1 MNTWSS
7 GEAEWSPVSAA
18 SVLQCLVAAAS
29 NKTKYMAKPAVY
41 DASAIQA
48 LKGLEPVRRMPGM
61 YTHTVHPLHV
71 VQEAIDNAV
80 DEALAGYGKKITVT
94 VHKDGSVEVEDEG
107 RGIPV
112 DIHPVEKKPA
122 VEVAFT
128 MLHADGKFP
137 RSGDGVYHISGGL
150 HGVGVAVSNALSKRC
165 EVTVFRDGQKHTIAF
180 EGGELKQKLR
190 SEKIK
195 ERRTGTIVR
204 LWPDAK
210 YFDSPNIPL
219 GELEHLVRSKAYLLP
234 GLTMVL
240 DIEGKDKKTWKYERG
255 MTQYFD
261 FMLAGRE
268 LAAPLFTGE
277 RFFDEKS
284 LTGISD
290 IDPGEGASWAIGWVA
305 DGDTFTDSHV
315 NLIPTRSG
323 GTHEAGFRA
332 GVFEALAAFIDTR
345 ALAPKG
351 VKVIADDLWQRAC
364 FTLSARIVRTQFHGQ
379 TKEKLTT
386 RHAAKLLEM
395 CVRDPF
401 ELWLSQ
407 HPEEGKKIVELTIE
421 QALARLSKGKKVERK
436 KSSGIA
442 TLPGKLVDCASGDVT
457 RNELFLVE
465 GDSAGGSAKEARD
478 KETQAILP
486 LRGKVLN
493 TMSKDSRT
501 VLANKELQAIA
512 TAIGVDPHGSNDNPD
527 LGGLRYGKVVVMTDA
542 DVDGG
547 HIQALL
553 LTFFFM
559 HAPKL
564 VGAGHLYVAQPPL
577 YKVEVASQGKG
588 KPSRRLYCLDDD
600 ELAEVL
606 AQLRKENVRD
616 GSWEISRF
624 KGLGEMSPEQLWE
637 TTMNPD
643 TRRLVRMELDAK
655 ELKKARATFEL
666 LMDSG
671 EAEGRRNWMREH
683 WKTVEA
689 DV

>member
-1 MNTWSS
+1 
-7 GEAEWSPVSAA
+7 
-18 SVLQCLVAAAS
+18 
-29 NKTKYMAKPAVY
+29 MAKQVY

-61 YTHTVHPLHV
+61 YTHTIHPLHV

-80 DEALAGYGKKITVT
+80 DEALAGFGKRISVS
-94 VHKDGSVEVEDEG
+94 VFKDGSVEVADEG
-107 RGIPV
+107 RGVPV
-112 DIHPVEKKPA
+112 DLHPVEKKPA

-128 MLHADGKFP
+128 MLHAGGKFS
-137 RSGDGVYHISGGL
+137 RTGESVYHISGGL
-150 HGVGVAVSNALSKRC
+150 HGVGVAVSNALSQRC
-165 EVTVFRDGQKHTIAF
+165 EVTVYRDGQKHTIAF

-190 SEKIK
+190 SEKSK
-195 ERRTGTIVR
+195 EARRTGTVVR
-204 LWPDAK
+204 LWPDPK

-219 GELEHLVRSKAYLLP
+219 AELEHLVRSKAYLLP
-234 GLTMVL
+234 GLTTVL
-240 DIEGKDKKTWKYERG
+240 RVEGKEDRSWKYERG

-261 FMLAGRE
+261 FRLQGRE
-268 LAAPLFTGE
+268 LVAPLFTGE
-277 RFFDEKS
+277 RHFDEKAAADF
-284 LTGISD
+284 TEIEA
-290 IDPGEGASWAIGWVA
+290 GEGASWAIGWVA
-305 DGDTFTDSHV
+305 DGEIFADSHV

-323 GTHEAGFRA
+323 GTHEAGFRN
-332 GVFEALAAFIDTR
+332 GIFDSLIAFMETR
-345 ALAPKG
+345 QLTPKG
-351 VKVIADDLWQRAC
+351 VKLIADDLWSRAC

-386 RHAAKLLEM
+386 RHASKLLEL
-395 CVRDPF
+395 CVRDAF
-401 ELWLSQ
+401 ELWLNQ
-407 HPEEGKKIVELTIE
+407 HAEEGKKIVELAIE
-421 QALARLSKGKKVERK
+421 QALARLSRGKKFERK
-436 KSSGIA
+436 KSSGVA
-442 TLPGKLVDCASGDVT
+442 TLPGKLVDCAADDTS

-465 GDSAGGSAKEARD
+465 GDSAGGSAKEARNKD
-478 KETQAILP
+478 TQAVLP

-493 TMSKDSRT
+493 TMSKDART

-512 TAIGVDPHGSNDNPD
+512 TAIGVDPHGPDDSPD
-527 LGGLRYGKVVVMTDA
+527 LTGIRYGKVIVMTDA

-564 VGAGHLYVAQPPL
+564 VEIGRVYVAQPPL
-577 YKVEVASQGKG
+577 YKVEVPSQGKG
-588 KPSRRLYCLDDD
+588 KPARRIYCLDDD
-600 ELAEVL
+600 ELEEAL
-606 AQLRKENVRD
+606 GQLKKEKVKD

-643 TRRLVRMELDAK
+643 TRRLVRMQLDPAK
-655 ELKKARATFEL
+655 LKRARETFEL

>member
-1 MNTWSS
+1 
-7 GEAEWSPVSAA
+7 
-18 SVLQCLVAAAS
+18 
-29 NKTKYMAKPAVY
+29 MAKQAVY

-80 DEALAGYGKKITVT
+80 DEALAGHGKRITVT
-94 VHKDGSVEVEDEG
+94 VRKDGSVEVEDEG
-107 RGIPV
+107 RGVPV
-112 DIHPVEKKPA
+112 DMHAEEKKPA

-128 MLHADGKFP
+128 MLHAGGKFS
-137 RSGDGVYHISGGL
+137 RSGEGVYHISGGL
-150 HGVGVAVSNALSKRC
+150 HGVGVAVSNALSRRC
-165 EVTVFRDGQKHTIAF
+165 EVTVYRDGQKHSIAF
-180 EGGELKQKLR
+180 EGGELKQKLK
-190 SEKIK
+190 SEKSK
-195 ERRTGTIVR
+195 EKRTGTVVR
-204 LWPDAK
+204 LWPDPK
-210 YFDSPNIPL
+210 YFDSPNIPMA
-219 GELEHLVRSKAYLLP
+219 ELEHLVRSKAYLLP
-234 GLTMVL
+234 GLTTVL
-240 DIEGKDKKTWKYERG
+240 EVEGKEKKTWKYERG
-255 MTQYFD
+255 MAQYFD
-261 FMLAGRE
+261 FMLQGRE
-268 LAAPLFTGE
+268 LAAPLFAGE
-277 RFFDEKS
+277 KIFDEKAAAEHAE
-284 LTGISD
+284 I
-290 IDPGEGASWAIGWVA
+290 
-305 DGDTFTDSHV
+305 
-315 NLIPTRSG
+315 
-323 GTHEAGFRA
+323 EAGD
-332 GVFEALAAFIDTR
+332 AFMETR

-351 VKVIADDLWQRAC
+351 VKLIADDLFQRAC
-364 FTLSARIVRTQFHGQ
+364 FTLSARIVRVQFHGQ

-386 RHAAKLLEM
+386 RHAAKLLEL
-395 CVRDPF
+395 CVRDAF
-401 ELWLSQ
+401 ELWLSE
-407 HPEEGKKIVELTIE
+407 HPEDGKRIAELAVE
-421 QALARLSKGKKVERK
+421 QAMSRLARGKKVERK

-442 TLPGKLVDCASGDVT
+442 TLPGKLVDCASGEVA

-478 KETQAILP
+478 KESQAVLP

-512 TAIGVDPHGSNDNPD
+512 TAIGVDPHGAEDSVD
-527 LGGLRYGKVVVMTDA
+527 LSGIRYGKVIVMTDA

-564 VGAGHLYVAQPPL
+564 VERGHLYVAQPPL
-577 YKVEVASQGKG
+577 YKLEVPGQGKG
-588 KPSRRLYCLDDD
+588 RPARRIYCLDDD
-600 ELAEVL
+600 EMEEAIG
-606 AQLRKENVRD
+606 QLKKEKVRD
-616 GSWEISRF
+616 GAWEISRF

-643 TRRLVRMELDAK
+643 TRRLVRMQLDSK
-655 ELKKARATFEL
+655 QMKKARETFEL

-683 WKTVEA
+683 WKSVEA

>member
-1 MNTWSS
+1 
-7 GEAEWSPVSAA
+7 
-18 SVLQCLVAAAS
+18 
-29 NKTKYMAKPAVY
+29 
-41 DASAIQA
+41 
-48 LKGLEPVRRMPGM
+48 
-61 YTHTVHPLHV
+61 V
-71 VQEAIDNAV
+71 VQEALDNAV
-80 DEALAGYGKKITVT
+80 DEALSGFGKKITVT
-94 VHKDGSVEVEDEG
+94 LSKDGSVEVADEG
-107 RGIPV
+107 RGVPV
-112 DIHPVEKKPA
+112 DMHPVEKKPA

-128 MLHADGKFP
+128 MLHAGGKFS

-165 EVTVFRDGQKHTIAF
+165 EVTVFRNNEKHSIVF
-180 EGGELKQKLR
+180 EGGELKNKLR
-190 SEKIK
+190 SEKTK
-195 ERRTGTIVR
+195 EKKTGTVVR
-204 LWPDAK
+204 LWPDPK

-219 GELEHLVRSKAYLLP
+219 AELEHLVRSKAYLLP
-234 GLTMVL
+234 GLTTVL
-240 DIEGKDKKTWKYERG
+240 AVESKETKTWRYERG
-255 MTQYFD
+255 MEQYFE
-261 FMLAGRE
+261 FMLQGRE
-268 LAAPLFTGE
+268 LIAPLFTGE
-277 RFFDEKS
+277 RFFKES
-284 LTGISD
+284 VIPEVE
-290 IDPGEGASWAIGWVA
+290 PGEGASWAIGWVA
-305 DGDTFTDSHV
+305 EGEVFADSHV

-332 GVFEALAAFIDTR
+332 GIFDALAAFMDTR

-386 RHAAKLLEM
+386 RHAARLLEL
-395 CVRDPF
+395 CVRDAF
-401 ELWLSQ
+401 ELWLNE
-407 HPEEGKKIVELTIE
+407 HPVEGTKIVELAIE
-421 QALARLSKGKKVERK
+421 QAMARLSKGKKVERK
-436 KSSGIA
+436 KGSGIA
-442 TLPGKLVDCASGDVT
+442 TLPGTLVDCASGDVS

-478 KETQAILP
+478 KETQALLP

-493 TMSKDSRT
+493 TMSKDTRT

-512 TAIGVDPHGSNDNPD
+512 TAIGVDPHSSEETPD
-527 LGGLRYGKVVVMTDA
+527 LSGLRYGKIVVMTDA

-564 VGAGHLYVAQPPL
+564 VESGHLYVAMPPL
-577 YKVEVASQGKG
+577 YKVEVPSQGKG
-588 KPSRRLYCLDDD
+588 KPARRLYCLDDD

-606 AQLRKENVRD
+606 AQLKKEKVKE

-643 TRRLVRMELDAK
+643 TRRLVRMLLDQK
-655 ELKKARATFEL
+655 EIKKVRETFEK

>member
-1 MNTWSS
+1 
-7 GEAEWSPVSAA
+7 
-18 SVLQCLVAAAS
+18 
-29 NKTKYMAKPAVY
+29 MATKPAVY

-61 YTHTVHPLHV
+61 YTHTVHPLHI

-80 DEALAGYGKKITVT
+80 DEALAGHGKRIAVR
-94 VHKDGSVEVEDEG
+94 VFKDGSVEVEDEG

-112 DIHPVEKKPA
+112 DMHPVEKKPA

-128 MLHADGKFP
+128 MLHAGGKFS

-165 EVTVFRDGQKHTIAF
+165 EVTVFRGNEKHTIGF
-180 EGGELKQKLR
+180 EGGELKNKLK
-190 SEKIK
+190 SEKMK
-195 ERRTGTIVR
+195 EKRHGTVVR
-204 LWPDAK
+204 LWPDPK

-219 GELEHLVRSKAYLLP
+219 PELEHLVRSKAYLLP
-234 GLTMVL
+234 GLTTVL
-240 DIEGKDKKTWKYERG
+240 EVEGKEKKTWKYERG
-255 MTQYFD
+255 MAQYFD
-261 FMLAGRE
+261 FMLQGRE
-268 LAAPLFTGE
+268 LVAPLFTGE
-277 RFFDEKS
+277 RHFQE
-284 LTGISD
+284 TNIPD
-290 IDPGEGASWAIGWVA
+290 IEPGEGAGWAIGWVTE
-305 DGDTFTDSHV
+305 GETFADSHV

-332 GVFEALAAFIDTR
+332 GIFEALSAFMDR
-345 ALAPKG
+345 RSLAPKG
-351 VKVIADDLWQRAC
+351 VKLIGEDLMGRAC

-386 RHAAKLLEM
+386 RHAAKLLEL
-395 CVRDPF
+395 CVRDGF
-401 ELWLSQ
+401 ELWLNE
-407 HPEEGKKIVELTIE
+407 HPDEGKKIVELAVE
-421 QALARLSKGKKVERK
+421 QAMARLSKGKKIERK

-442 TLPGKLVDCASGDVT
+442 TLPGKLVDCASGDVA

-478 KETQAILP
+478 KDTQALLP

-512 TAIGVDPHGSNDNPD
+512 TAIGVDPHGVDEQAD
-527 LGGLRYGKVVVMTDA
+527 LSGLRYGKVIVMTDA

-559 HAPKL
+559 HTPRL
-564 VGAGHLYVAQPPL
+564 VERGHLYVAQPPL
-577 YKVEVASQGKG
+577 YKVEVPAQGKN
-588 KPSRRLYCLDDD
+588 KPARRLYCLDDD
-600 ELAEVL
+600 ELEEAL
-606 AQLRKENVRD
+606 NLLRKEKIKED
-616 GSWEISRF
+616 SWEISRF

-643 TRRLVRMELDAK
+643 TRRLVRMHLDAK
-655 ELKKARATFEL
+655 QIKKARQTFEL

>member
-1 MNTWSS
+1 M
-7 GEAEWSPVSAA
+7 A
-18 SVLQCLVAAAS
+18 
-29 NKTKYMAKPAVY
+29 TKQAVY
-41 DASAIQA
+41 DASAITA

-61 YTHTVHPLHV
+61 YTHTVHPLHI

-80 DEALAGYGKKITVT
+80 DEALAGYGKKITVALR
-94 VHKDGSVEVEDEG
+94 KDGSVEVTDEG
-107 RGIPV
+107 RGVPV
-112 DIHPVEKKPA
+112 DMHPVEKKPA

-128 MLHADGKFP
+128 MLHAGGKFS

-150 HGVGVAVSNALSKRC
+150 HGVGVAVSNALSKKC
-165 EVTVFRDGQKHTIAF
+165 EVTVYRDGRHTITF
-180 EGGELKQKLR
+180 EGGELKAKLK
-190 SEKIK
+190 SEKSK
-195 ERRTGTIVR
+195 DKRSGTVVR
-204 LWPDAK
+204 LWPDPK
-210 YFDSPNIPL
+210 YFDSPHIPMH
-219 GELEHLVRSKAYLLP
+219 ELEHLVRSKAYLLP
-234 GLTMVL
+234 GLTMALEV
-240 DIEGKDKKTWKYERG
+240 EGKQTKVFKYERG
-255 MTQYFD
+255 MAQYFEM
-261 FMLAGRE
+261 MLDGRE
-268 LAAPLFTGE
+268 MIAPLFMGE
-277 RFFDEKS
+277 RFFQE
-284 LTGISD
+284 TNIPD
-290 IDPGEGASWAIGWVA
+290 IEPGEGASWAIGWVA
-305 DGDTFTDSHV
+305 EGDIFADSHV

-323 GTHEAGFRA
+323 GTHEAGFRS
-332 GVFEALAAFIDTR
+332 GIFDALAAFMEGR

-351 VKVIADDLWQRAC
+351 VKLIPDDLWQRAC

-386 RHAAKLLEM
+386 RHAARLLEM
-395 CVRDPF
+395 CVKDAF
-401 ELWLSQ
+401 ELWLNE
-407 HPEEGKKIVELTIE
+407 HVDEGKKIVELAIE
-421 QALARLSKGKKVERK
+421 QAMARLAKGKKVERK

-442 TLPGKLVDCASGDVT
+442 TLPGKLVDCASGDIT

-478 KETQAILP
+478 KETQALLP

-512 TAIGVDPHGSNDNPD
+512 TAIGVDPHSSEEPAE
-527 LGGLRYGKVVVMTDA
+527 LGGLRYGKVIVMTDA

-559 HAPKL
+559 HAPRL
-564 VGAGHLYVAQPPL
+564 VEAGHLYVAQPPL
-577 YKVEVASQGKG
+577 YKVEVPSQGKG
-588 KPSRRLYCLDDD
+588 KPQRRLYCLDDD
-600 ELAEVL
+600 ELEEVL
-606 AQLRKENVRD
+606 TQLKKEKVKD

-643 TRRLVRMELDAK
+643 ARRLVRMEFSIKNL
-655 ELKKARATFEL
+655 ARARKEFEK
-666 LMDSG
+666 LMDAG
-671 EAEGRRNWMREH
+671 EAEERRNWMREH

>member
-1 MNTWSS
+1 
-7 GEAEWSPVSAA
+7 
-18 SVLQCLVAAAS
+18 
-29 NKTKYMAKPAVY
+29 MAKPAVY

-80 DEALAGYGKKITVT
+80 DEALSGFGRKITVR
-94 VHKDGSVEVEDEG
+94 VRKDGSVEVEDEG

-112 DIHPVEKKPA
+112 DLHPEEKKPA
-122 VEVAFT
+122 VEVALT
-128 MLHADGKFP
+128 MLHAGGKFS

-150 HGVGVAVSNALSKRC
+150 HGVGVAVSNALSKRM
-165 EVTVFRDGQKHTIAF
+165 EVLVFRDFHRYSIAF
-180 EGGELKQKLR
+180 EGGELKQKLKA
-190 SEKIK
+190 EKIK
-195 ERRTGTIVR
+195 EKRTGTVVR
-204 LWPDAK
+204 LWPDPK
-210 YFDSPNIPL
+210 YFDSPNIPMA
-219 GELEHLVRSKAYLLP
+219 ELEHLVRSKAYLLP
-234 GLTMVL
+234 GLTTVL
-240 DIEGKDKKTWKYERG
+240 EVEGKERKSWKYERG
-255 MTQYFD
+255 MEQFFE
-261 FMLAGRE
+261 FMLQGRE
-268 LAAPLFTGE
+268 LVAPLFAGE
-277 RFFDEKS
+277 KFFKDSNIPDVE
-284 LTGISD
+284 
-290 IDPGEGASWAIGWVA
+290 PGEGASWAIGWVA
-305 DGDTFTDSHV
+305 DGEVFADSHV

-332 GVFEALAAFIDTR
+332 GIFEALAAFMETR

-364 FTLSARIVRTQFHGQ
+364 FTLSARIVRVQFHGQ

-395 CVRDPF
+395 CVRDAF
-401 ELWLSQ
+401 ELWLNE
-407 HPEEGKKIVELTIE
+407 HPDEGRKIVELAIE

-442 TLPGKLVDCASGDVT
+442 TLPGKLVDCASGDVL

-478 KETQAILP
+478 KETQALLP

-512 TAIGVDPHGSNDNPD
+512 TAIGVDPHSSEETID
-527 LGGLRYGKVVVMTDA
+527 LTGIRYGKVIVMTDA

-564 VGAGHLYVAQPPL
+564 VERGHLYVAQPPL
-577 YKVEVASQGKG
+577 YKVEVPSQGKG
-588 KPSRRLYCLDDD
+588 KPARRLYCLDDD
-600 ELAEVL
+600 ELEEVL
-606 AQLRKENVRD
+606 DQLKKEKVKD

-643 TRRLVRMELDAK
+643 TRRLIRMQLDP
-655 ELKKARATFEL
+655 KKIENIKKQFEL
-666 LMDSG
+666 LMDAG
-671 EAEGRRNWMREH
+671 EAEGRRDWMREH

>member
-1 MNTWSS
+1 
-7 GEAEWSPVSAA
+7 
-18 SVLQCLVAAAS
+18 
-29 NKTKYMAKPAVY
+29 MAKQPAY

-61 YTHTVHPLHV
+61 YTHTVHPLHI

-80 DEALAGYGKKITVT
+80 DEALGGHGNRISVR
-94 VHKDGSVEVEDEG
+94 VFKDGSVEVEDEG

-112 DIHPVEKKPA
+112 DMHPVEKRPA
-122 VEVAFT
+122 VEVAFG
-128 MLHADGKFP
+128 MLHAGGKFS
-137 RSGDGVYHISGGL
+137 RSGAGVYHISGGL
-150 HGVGVAVSNALSKRC
+150 HGVGVAVSNALSKRL
-165 EVTVFRDGQKHTIAF
+165 EVTVYRDGHRHSVAF
-180 EGGELKQKLR
+180 EGGELKQKLK

-195 ERRTGTIVR
+195 ERRTGTVVR
-204 LWPDAK
+204 LWPDPK
-210 YFDSPNIPL
+210 YFDAPGIPMA
-219 GELEHLVRSKAYLLP
+219 ELEHLVRSKAYLLP
-234 GLTMVL
+234 GLTTVL
-240 DIEGKDKKTWKYERG
+240 EVEGKERKSWNYERG
-255 MTQYFD
+255 MAQYFD

-268 LAAPLFTGE
+268 LVAPLFSGE
-277 RFFDEKS
+277 RNFSE
-284 LTGISD
+284 TNIPD
-290 IDPGEGASWAIGWVA
+290 IEPGEGAAWAVGWVA
-305 DGDTFTDSHV
+305 EGEVFADSHV

-332 GVFEALAAFIDTR
+332 GVFDALGAFMEAR

-351 VKVIADDLWQRAC
+351 VKLIADDLWARAC

-386 RHAAKLLEM
+386 RHAARLLEL
-395 CVRDPF
+395 CVKDAF
-401 ELWLSQ
+401 ELWLNE
-407 HPEEGKKIVELTIE
+407 HPEQGKKIAELAVE
-421 QALARLSKGKKVERK
+421 QAMARLAKGKKVERK

-442 TLPGKLVDCASGDVT
+442 TLPGKLVDCASGDVS

-478 KETQAILP
+478 KEAQALLP

-512 TAIGVDPHGSNDNPD
+512 TAIGVDPHGPDDAPD
-527 LGGLRYGKVVVMTDA
+527 LSGLRYGKVILMTDA

-564 VGAGHLYVAQPPL
+564 VEAGHVYVARPPL
-577 YKVEVASQGKG
+577 FKVEVPAQGKG
-588 KPSRRLYCLDDD
+588 KPPRRLYCLDEE
-600 ELAEVL
+600 ELEEAL
-606 AQLRKENVRD
+606 AALKKEKVKE

-643 TRRLVRMELDAK
+643 TRRLVRMQLEASQ
-655 ELKKARATFEL
+655 LKQARLTFEL

-683 WKTVEA
+683 WKSVEA

>member
-1 MNTWSS
+1 
-7 GEAEWSPVSAA
+7 
-18 SVLQCLVAAAS
+18 
-29 NKTKYMAKPAVY
+29 MAKPQVY

-80 DEALAGYGKKITVT
+80 DEALAGHGKRITVS
-94 VHKDGSVEVEDEG
+94 VLKDGSVQVEDEG
-107 RGIPV
+107 RGVPV
-112 DIHPVEKKPA
+112 DLHKEEKKPA

-128 MLHADGKFP
+128 MLHAGGKFS

-180 EGGELKQKLR
+180 EGGELKNKLR

-195 ERRTGTIVR
+195 EKRTGTIVR
-204 LWPDAK
+204 LWPDPK
-210 YFDSPNIPL
+210 YFDSPNIPMN
-219 GELEHLVRSKAYLLP
+219 ELEHLVRSKAYLLP
-234 GLTMVL
+234 GLTMALEV
-240 DIEGKDKKTWKYERG
+240 EGKQTRLWKYERG
-255 MTQYFD
+255 MAQYFD
-261 FMLAGRE
+261 FMLDGRE
-268 LAAPLFTGE
+268 LVAPLFSGE

-284 LTGISD
+284 LSGITD
-290 IDPGEGASWAIGWVA
+290 IEPGEGASWAIGWVA
-305 DGDTFTDSHV
+305 EGDIFADSHV

-332 GVFEALAAFIDTR
+332 GIFEALGAFMDAR

-351 VKVIADDLWQRAC
+351 VKLIPDDLWQRAC

-386 RHAAKLLEM
+386 RHAARLLEM
-395 CVRDPF
+395 CVRDAF
-401 ELWLSQ
+401 ELWLNE
-407 HPEEGKKIVELTIE
+407 HVDEGKKIVELAIE
-421 QALARLSKGKKVERK
+421 QAMARLAKGKKVERK

-442 TLPGKLVDCASGDVT
+442 TLPGKLVECASGDIT

-478 KETQAILP
+478 KETQALLP

-493 TMSKDSRT
+493 SMSKDSRT

-512 TAIGVDPHGSNDNPD
+512 TAIGVDPHSSEEKVD
-527 LGGLRYGKVVVMTDA
+527 LGGLRYGKVIVMTDA

-559 HAPKL
+559 HAPRL
-564 VGAGHLYVAQPPL
+564 VESGHLYVAQPPL
-577 YKVEVASQGKG
+577 YKVEVPSQGKG
-588 KPSRRLYCLDDD
+588 KPQRRLYCLDDD
-600 ELAEVL
+600 ELEEVL
-606 AQLRKENVRD
+606 NQLKKEKVKD
-616 GSWEISRF
+616 GNWEISRF

-643 TRRLVRMELDAK
+643 ARRLVRMEFDTK
-655 ELKKARATFEL
+655 NMKKVRETFEK
-666 LMDSG
+666 LMDAG
-671 EAEGRRNWMREH
+671 EAEERRNWMREH

>member
-1 MNTWSS
+1 
-7 GEAEWSPVSAA
+7 
-18 SVLQCLVAAAS
+18 
-29 NKTKYMAKPAVY
+29 MAKQPVY

-61 YTHTVHPLHV
+61 YTHTVHPLHI

-80 DEALAGYGKKITVT
+80 DEALAGYGKRITVR
-94 VHKDGSVEVEDEG
+94 VFKDGSVEVEDEG

-112 DIHPVEKKPA
+112 DMHPVENKPA
-122 VEVAFT
+122 VEVAFG
-128 MLHADGKFP
+128 MLHAGGKFAK
-137 RSGDGVYHISGGL
+137 SGEGVYHISGGL
-150 HGVGVAVSNALSKRC
+150 HGVGVAVSNALSRRL
-165 EVTVFRDGQKHTIAF
+165 EVTVYREGHKHSIAF
-180 EGGELKQKLR
+180 EGGELKQKLK
-190 SEKIK
+190 SERIK
-195 ERRTGTIVR
+195 EKRTGTVVR
-204 LWPDAK
+204 MWPDPK
-210 YFDSPNIPL
+210 YFDSPGVPMA
-219 GELEHLVRSKAYLLP
+219 ELEHLVRSKAYLLP
-234 GLTMVL
+234 GLATVL
-240 DIEGKDKKTWKYERG
+240 EVEGKEKRTWTYERG
-255 MTQYFD
+255 MAQYFE

-277 RFFDEKS
+277 RY
-284 LTGISD
+284 LTETSIPE
-290 IDPGEGASWAIGWVA
+290 IEPGEGASWAIGWVA
-305 DGDTFTDSHV
+305 EGEVFADSHV

-323 GTHEAGFRA
+323 GTHEAGFRG
-332 GVFEALAAFIDTR
+332 GVFDAISAFMERR
-345 ALAPKG
+345 ALTPKG
-351 VKVIADDLWQRAC
+351 VKLIADDVWARAC

-386 RHAAKLLEM
+386 RHAAKLLEL
-395 CVRDPF
+395 CVKDAF
-401 ELWLSQ
+401 ELWLNE
-407 HPEEGKKIVELTIE
+407 HPEDGKRIAELAIE
-421 QALARLSKGKKVERK
+421 QAMARLAKGKKVERK

-478 KETQAILP
+478 KESQAILP

-512 TAIGVDPHGSNDNPD
+512 TAIGVDPHGPD
-527 LGGLRYGKVVVMTDA
+527 DAVDLSGLRYGKVILMTDA

-564 VGAGHLYVAQPPL
+564 VEAGRVYVAQPPL
-577 YKVEVASQGKG
+577 FKVEIPAQGKG
-588 KPSRRLYCLDDD
+588 KPARRAYCLDED
-600 ELAEVL
+600 ELEETL
-606 AQLRKENVRD
+606 AALRKERVKE
-616 GSWEISRF
+616 GAWEISRF

-643 TRRLVRMELDAK
+643 TRRLVRMQLDARQIK
-655 ELKKARATFEL
+655 RVRATFEL

>member
-1 MNTWSS
+1 
-7 GEAEWSPVSAA
+7 
-18 SVLQCLVAAAS
+18 
-29 NKTKYMAKPAVY
+29 MAKPPVY

-61 YTHTVHPLHV
+61 YTHTVHPLHI

-80 DEALAGYGKKITVT
+80 DEALAGYGKRITVS
-94 VHKDGSVEVEDEG
+94 VFKDGSVQVEDEG
-107 RGIPV
+107 RGVPV
-112 DIHPVEKKPA
+112 DMHKEEKKPA

-128 MLHADGKFP
+128 MLHAGGKFS

-165 EVTVFRDGQKHTIAF
+165 EVVVFREGQRHTIVF
-180 EGGELKQKLR
+180 EGGDLKSKLK

-195 ERRTGTIVR
+195 DKRTGTTVR
-204 LWPDAK
+204 IWPDPK
-210 YFDSPNIPL
+210 YFDSPNIPM

-234 GLTMVL
+234 GLTMALEV
-240 DIEGKDKKTWKYERG
+240 EGKQTRLWKYERG
-255 MTQYFD
+255 MAQYFD
-261 FMLAGRE
+261 FMLDGRE
-268 LAAPLFTGE
+268 LVAPLFTGE
-277 RFFDEKS
+277 KFFDEK
-284 LTGISD
+284 TTKD
-290 IDPGEGASWAIGWVA
+290 ITDIEPGEGASWAIGGVA
-305 DGDTFTDSHV
+305 EGDIFADSHV

-323 GTHEAGFRA
+323 GTHEAGFRS
-332 GVFEALAAFIDTR
+332 GIFDALGAFMETR
-345 ALAPKG
+345 QLTPKG
-351 VKVIADDLWQRAC
+351 VKLIADDLWQRAC

-386 RHAAKLLEM
+386 RHAAKLMEM
-395 CVRDPF
+395 CVRDAF
-401 ELWLSQ
+401 ELWLNE
-407 HPEEGKKIVELTIE
+407 HVDEGKKIVELAIE
-421 QALARLSKGKKVERK
+421 QAMARLARGKKVERK

-442 TLPGKLVDCASGDVT
+442 TLPGKLVDCASGDIS

-478 KETQAILP
+478 KETQALLP

-501 VLANKELQAIA
+501 VLSNKELQAIA
-512 TAIGVDPHGSNDNPD
+512 TAIGVDPHSSEEKAD
-527 LGGLRYGKVVVMTDA
+527 LGGLRYGKVIVMTDA

-559 HAPKL
+559 HAPRL
-564 VGAGHLYVAQPPL
+564 VEAGHLYVAQPPL
-577 YKVEVASQGKG
+577 YKVEVPSQGKG
-588 KPSRRLYCLDDD
+588 KPARRLYCLDDD
-600 ELAEVL
+600 ELEEVL
-606 AQLRKENVRD
+606 NQLKKEKVKE

-643 TRRLVRMELDAK
+643 ARRLVRMEFAPKDIAK
-655 ELKKARATFEL
+655 VRKEFEK
-666 LMDSG
+666 LMDAG
-671 EAEGRRNWMREH
+671 EAEERRNWMREH

-689 DV
+689 DI

>member
-1 MNTWSS
+1 
-7 GEAEWSPVSAA
+7 
-18 SVLQCLVAAAS
+18 
-29 NKTKYMAKPAVY
+29 MAKQVY

-61 YTHTVHPLHV
+61 YTHTIHPLHV

-80 DEALAGYGKKITVT
+80 DEALAGFGKRISVS
-94 VHKDGSVEVEDEG
+94 VFKDGSVEVADEG
-107 RGIPV
+107 RGVPV
-112 DIHPVEKKPA
+112 DLHPVEKKPA

-128 MLHADGKFP
+128 MLHAGGKFS
-137 RSGDGVYHISGGL
+137 RTGESVYHISGGL
-150 HGVGVAVSNALSKRC
+150 HGVGVAVSNALSRRC
-165 EVTVFRDGQKHTIAF
+165 EVTVYRDGQKHTIAF
-180 EGGELKQKLR
+180 EGGELKQKLK
-190 SEKIK
+190 SEKSK
-195 ERRTGTIVR
+195 EARRTGTVVR
-204 LWPDAK
+204 LWPDPK

-219 GELEHLVRSKAYLLP
+219 AELEHLVRSKAYLLP
-234 GLTMVL
+234 GLTTVL
-240 DIEGKDKKTWKYERG
+240 RVEGKEDRSWKYERG

-261 FMLAGRE
+261 FRLQGRE
-268 LAAPLFTGE
+268 LVAPLFTGE
-277 RFFDEKS
+277 RHFDEKAAADFAEIE
-284 LTGISD
+284 T
-290 IDPGEGASWAIGWVA
+290 GEGASWAIGWVA
-305 DGDTFTDSHV
+305 DGDIFADSHV

-323 GTHEAGFRA
+323 GTHEAGFRN
-332 GVFEALAAFIDTR
+332 GIFDSLIAFMETR
-345 ALAPKG
+345 QLTPKG
-351 VKVIADDLWQRAC
+351 VKLIADDLWGRAC

-386 RHAAKLLEM
+386 RHASKLLEL
-395 CVRDPF
+395 CVRDAF
-401 ELWLSQ
+401 ELWLNQ
-407 HPEEGKKIVELTIE
+407 HAEEGKKIVELAIE
-421 QALARLSKGKKVERK
+421 QALARLSRGKKFERK
-436 KSSGIA
+436 KSSGVA
-442 TLPGKLVDCASGDVT
+442 TLPGKLVDCAADDTS

-465 GDSAGGSAKEARD
+465 GDSAGGSAKEARNKD
-478 KETQAILP
+478 TQAVLP

-493 TMSKDSRT
+493 TMSKDART

-512 TAIGVDPHGSNDNPD
+512 TAIGVDPHGPDDSPD
-527 LGGLRYGKVVVMTDA
+527 LTGIRYGKVIVMTDA

-564 VGAGHLYVAQPPL
+564 VEIGRVYVAQPPL
-577 YKVEVASQGKG
+577 YKVEVPSQGKG
-588 KPSRRLYCLDDD
+588 KPARRIYCLDDD
-600 ELAEVL
+600 ELEEAL
-606 AQLRKENVRD
+606 GQLKKEKVKD

-643 TRRLVRMELDAK
+643 TRRLVRMQLDPAK
-655 ELKKARATFEL
+655 LKKARETFEL

>member
-1 MNTWSS
+1 
-7 GEAEWSPVSAA
+7 
-18 SVLQCLVAAAS
+18 
-29 NKTKYMAKPAVY
+29 MATKPAVY

-80 DEALAGYGKKITVT
+80 DEALAGFGRKIRVR
-94 VHKDGSVEVEDEG
+94 VNKDGSIEVEDEG

-112 DIHPVEKKPA
+112 DMHPVEKLPA
-122 VEVAFT
+122 VQVAFT
-128 MLHADGKFP
+128 MLHAGGKFS

-150 HGVGVAVSNALSKRC
+150 HGVGVAVSNALSRRC
-165 EVTVFRDGQKHTIAF
+165 EVTVFRDGQKHTIVF
-180 EGGELKQKLR
+180 EGGELKNKLK
-190 SEKIK
+190 SERIK
-195 ERRTGTIVR
+195 EKRTGTTVR
-204 LWPDAK
+204 LWPDPK

-240 DIEGKDKKTWKYERG
+240 EIEGKEKRTWKYERG
-255 MTQYFD
+255 MQQYFE
-261 FMLAGRE
+261 FMLQGRE
-268 LAAPLFTGE
+268 LVAPMFAGE
-277 RFFDEKS
+277 KYFQQ
-284 LTGISD
+284 SD
-290 IDPGEGASWAIGWVA
+290 IAEIEPGEGASWAIGWVA
-305 DGDTFTDSHV
+305 DGDIFADSHV

-323 GTHEAGFRA
+323 GTHEAGFRS
-332 GVFEALAAFIDTR
+332 GIFDALAAFMDAR
-345 ALAPKG
+345 SLAPKG
-351 VKVIADDLWQRAC
+351 VKLIPDDLWQRAC

-395 CVRDPF
+395 CVRDAF
-401 ELWLSQ
+401 ELWLNQ
-407 HPEEGKKIVELTIE
+407 HPDEGKKIVELTVE

-442 TLPGKLVDCASGDVT
+442 TLPGKLVDCATGDVL

-478 KETQAILP
+478 KETQALLP

-512 TAIGVDPHGSNDNPD
+512 TAIGVDPHGVEEPVKM
-527 LGGLRYGKVVVMTDA
+527 GGLRYGKVIVMTDA

-559 HAPKL
+559 HAPRL
-564 VGAGHLYVAQPPL
+564 VERGHLYVAQPPL
-577 YKVEVASQGKG
+577 YKVEVPAQGKG
-588 KPSRRLYCLDDD
+588 RPARRLYCLDDD
-600 ELAEVL
+600 ELEEAL
-606 AQLRKENVRD
+606 GALKKEKVKE
-616 GSWEISRF
+616 GAWEISRF

-643 TRRLVRMELDAK
+643 SRRLVRMVFDPK
-655 ELKKARATFEL
+655 EIKKARETFEL

-671 EAEGRRNWMREH
+671 EAEGRRNWMKQH

-689 DV
+689 DI

>member
-1 MNTWSS
+1 
-7 GEAEWSPVSAA
+7 
-18 SVLQCLVAAAS
+18 
-29 NKTKYMAKPAVY
+29 MAKPQVY

-61 YTHTVHPLHV
+61 YTHTVHPLHI

-80 DEALAGYGKKITVT
+80 DEALAGFGKKITVS
-94 VHKDGSVEVEDEG
+94 VRKDGSVEIEDEG
-107 RGIPV
+107 RGVPV
-112 DIHPVEKKPA
+112 DLHKEEKKPA

-128 MLHADGKFP
+128 MLHAGGKFS

-150 HGVGVAVSNALSKRC
+150 HGVGVAVSNALSRRC
-165 EVTVFRDGQKHTIAF
+165 EVTVYRGNEKHTIAF
-180 EGGELKQKLR
+180 EGGELKNKLK
-190 SEKIK
+190 SEKSK
-195 ERRTGTIVR
+195 DKRSGTVVR
-204 LWPDAK
+204 LWPDPK
-210 YFDSPNIPL
+210 YFDSPNIPMN
-219 GELEHLVRSKAYLLP
+219 ELEHLVRSKAYLLP
-234 GLTMVL
+234 GLTTVL
-240 DIEGKDKKTWKYERG
+240 EVEGKQNKVWKYERG
-255 MTQYFD
+255 MEQYFE
-261 FMLAGRE
+261 FMLQGRE
-268 LAAPLFTGE
+268 LVAPLFTGE
-277 RFFDEKS
+277 RFFDEK
-284 LTGISD
+284 TTKD
-290 IDPGEGASWAIGWVA
+290 MADVEPGEGASWAIGWVA
-305 DGDTFTDSHV
+305 DGDVFADSHV

-323 GTHEAGFRA
+323 GTHEAGFRS
-332 GVFEALAAFIDTR
+332 GIFDALAAFMDAR
-345 ALAPKG
+345 SLAPKG
-351 VKVIADDLWQRAC
+351 VKLIPEDLFQRAC

-386 RHAAKLLEM
+386 RHAARLLEL
-395 CVRDPF
+395 CTRDAF
-401 ELWLSQ
+401 ELWLSE
-407 HPEEGKKIVELTIE
+407 HADEGRKIVELAIE

-442 TLPGKLVDCASGDVT
+442 TLPGKLVDCASGDVA

-478 KETQAILP
+478 KETQALLP

-512 TAIGVDPHGSNDNPD
+512 TAIGVDPHSSGETPD
-527 LGGLRYGKVVVMTDA
+527 LGGVRYGKVIVMTDA

-564 VGAGHLYVAQPPL
+564 VESGHVYVAQPPL
-577 YKVEVASQGKG
+577 YKVEIPSQGKG
-588 KPSRRLYCLDDD
+588 KPQRRAYCLDDD
-600 ELAEVL
+600 ELEDL
-606 AQLRKENVRD
+606 LSQLKKEKVKD

-643 TRRLVRMELDAK
+643 TRRLIRMEFS
-655 ELKKARATFEL
+655 LKNLKRATETFEL

-689 DV
+689 DI

>member
-1 MNTWSS
+1 
-7 GEAEWSPVSAA
+7 
-18 SVLQCLVAAAS
+18 
-29 NKTKYMAKPAVY
+29 MAKQQIY

-80 DEALAGYGKKITVT
+80 DEALAGHGKRISVR
-94 VHKDGSVEVEDEG
+94 VFKDGSVEVEDEG

-112 DIHPVEKKPA
+112 DMHPVEKRPA
-122 VEVAFT
+122 VEVAFG
-128 MLHADGKFP
+128 MLHAGGKFS
-137 RSGDGVYHISGGL
+137 RSGAGVYHISGGL
-150 HGVGVAVSNALSKRC
+150 HGVGVAVSNALSKRL
-165 EVTVFRDGQKHTIAF
+165 EVTVYRDGHKHTVAF

-190 SEKIK
+190 SERIK
-195 ERRTGTIVR
+195 ERRTGTVVR
-204 LWPDAK
+204 LWPDPQ
-210 YFDSPNIPL
+210 YFDAPGIPL
-219 GELEHLVRSKAYLLP
+219 AELEHLVRSKAYLLP
-234 GLTMVL
+234 GLTTVL
-240 DIEGKDKKTWKYERG
+240 EVEGKEKKSWRYERG
-255 MTQYFD
+255 MAQYFD

-268 LAAPLFTGE
+268 LVAPLFSGE
-277 RFFDEKS
+277 RYF
-284 LTGISD
+284 SD
-290 IDPGEGASWAIGWVA
+290 TNLPDIEPGEGAAWAVGWVA
-305 DGDTFTDSHV
+305 EGEVFADSHV

-332 GVFEALAAFIDTR
+332 GVFDALGAFMEAR

-351 VKVIADDLWQRAC
+351 VKLIADDLWARAC

-386 RHAAKLLEM
+386 RHAARLLEL
-395 CVRDPF
+395 CVKDAF
-401 ELWLSQ
+401 ELWLSE
-407 HPEEGKKIVELTIE
+407 HPEAGRKIAELAVE
-421 QALARLSKGKKVERK
+421 QAMARLAKGKKVERK

-478 KETQAILP
+478 KEAQALLP

-512 TAIGVDPHGSNDNPD
+512 TAIGVDPHGADDPAD
-527 LGGLRYGKVVVMTDA
+527 LSGLRYGKVILMTDA

-564 VGAGHLYVAQPPL
+564 VQAGHVYVAQPPL
-577 YKVEVASQGKG
+577 FKVEVPAQGKG
-588 KPSRRLYCLDDD
+588 KPARRLYCLDED
-600 ELAEVL
+600 ELEETL
-606 AQLRKENVRD
+606 AALRKEKVKED
-616 GSWEISRF
+616 SWEISRF

-643 TRRLVRMELDAK
+643 TRRLVRMQLDAGQ
-655 ELKKARATFEL
+655 LKKARQTFEL

-683 WKTVEA
+683 WKSVEA

>member
-1 MNTWSS
+1 
-7 GEAEWSPVSAA
+7 
-18 SVLQCLVAAAS
+18 
-29 NKTKYMAKPAVY
+29 MAKQQVY

-61 YTHTVHPLHV
+61 YTHTVHPLHI
-71 VQEAIDNAV
+71 VQEALDNAV
-80 DEALAGYGKKITVT
+80 DEALAGFGKRITVR
-94 VHKDGSVEVEDEG
+94 VFKDGSVEVEDEG

-112 DIHPVEKKPA
+112 DMHPVEKKPA
-122 VEVAFT
+122 VEVAFG
-128 MLHADGKFP
+128 MLHAGGKFAK
-137 RSGDGVYHISGGL
+137 SGEGVYHISGGL
-150 HGVGVAVSNALSKRC
+150 HGVGVAVSNALSRRL
-165 EVTVFRDGQKHTIAF
+165 EVTVYRDGGRHTIAF
-180 EGGELKQKLR
+180 EGGELKNKLK
-190 SEKIK
+190 SEKAK
-195 ERRTGTIVR
+195 DRRSGTVVR
-204 LWPDAK
+204 LWPDPK
-210 YFDSPNIPL
+210 YFDSPNIPMA
-219 GELEHLVRSKAYLLP
+219 ELEHLVRSKAYLLP
-234 GLTMVL
+234 GLSTVL
-240 DIEGKDKKTWKYERG
+240 EVEGKEKKTWKYERG
-255 MTQYFD
+255 MAQYFE

-268 LAAPLFTGE
+268 LVAPLFTGE
-277 RFFDEKS
+277 RYFDEKS
-284 LTGISD
+284 AATLGEIEA
-290 IDPGEGASWAIGWVA
+290 GEGAAWAIGWVA
-305 DGDTFTDSHV
+305 DGDIFADSHV

-323 GTHEAGFRA
+323 GTHEAGFRS
-332 GVFEALAAFIDTR
+332 GIFDALNAFMDTR

-351 VKVIADDLWQRAC
+351 VKLIADDVWARAC

-386 RHAAKLLEM
+386 RHAAKLLEL
-395 CVRDPF
+395 CVKDAF
-401 ELWLSQ
+401 ELWLNE
-407 HPEEGKKIVELTIE
+407 HPDEGKKIAELAIE
-421 QALARLSKGKKVERK
+421 QALARLAKGKKVERK

-478 KETQAILP
+478 KESQAILP

-512 TAIGVDPHGSNDNPD
+512 TAIGVDPHGPEDEVD
-527 LGGLRYGKVVVMTDA
+527 LSGLRYGKVILMTDA

-564 VGAGHLYVAQPPL
+564 VEAGHIYVAQPPL
-577 YKVEVASQGKG
+577 FKVEVPAQGKG
-588 KPSRRLYCLDDD
+588 KPARRVYCLDED
-600 ELAEVL
+600 ELEEEL
-606 AQLRKENVRD
+606 AKLKKEKVKE

-643 TRRLVRMELDAK
+643 TRRLVRMQLDAK
-655 ELKKARATFEL
+655 QIKKARATFEL
-666 LMDSG
+666 LMEAG

>member
-1 MNTWSS
+1 
-7 GEAEWSPVSAA
+7 
-18 SVLQCLVAAAS
+18 
-29 NKTKYMAKPAVY
+29 MARPQVY

-71 VQEAIDNAV
+71 VQEVIDNAI
-80 DEALAGYGKKITVT
+80 DEALAGYGKRITVSLN
-94 VHKDGSVEVEDEG
+94 KDGSVEVADQG

-112 DIHPVEKKPA
+112 DMHPVEKKPA
-122 VEVAFT
+122 VEVAFS
-128 MLHADGKFP
+128 MLHAGGKFSK
-137 RSGDGVYHISGGL
+137 SGEGVYHISGGL
-150 HGVGVAVSNALSKRC
+150 HGVGVAVSNALARRL
-165 EVTVFRDGQKHTIAF
+165 EVTVYRGGQKHTLAF
-180 EGGELKQKLR
+180 EAGELKQKLK
-190 SEKIK
+190 SERAKDK
-195 ERRTGTIVR
+195 RATGTVVR
-204 LWPDAK
+204 LWPDPK
-210 YFDSPNIPL
+210 HFDSPNIPL
-219 GELEHLVRSKAYLLP
+219 AELEHLIRSKAYLLP
-234 GLTMVL
+234 GLTTVL
-240 DIEGKDKKTWKYERG
+240 RVEGKEEKVWTYERG
-255 MTQYFD
+255 MAQYFD

-268 LAAPLFTGE
+268 LAAPLFAGE
-277 RFFDEKS
+277 RIFDEKTAADFS
-284 LTGISD
+284 EIEA
-290 IDPGEGASWAIGWVA
+290 GEGAAWAVGWVA
-305 DGDTFTDSHV
+305 EGETFADSHV

-332 GVFEALAAFIDTR
+332 GIFDAVAGFMETR
-345 ALAPKG
+345 GLAPKG
-351 VKVIADDLWQRAC
+351 VKLIADDVWSRAC

-386 RHAAKLLEM
+386 RHAAKLLSA
-395 CVRDPF
+395 CVQDAF

-407 HPEEGKKIVELTIE
+407 HPEEGKRIVELAIE
-421 QALARLSKGKKVERK
+421 QAMNRLARGKKIERK

-442 TLPGKLVDCASGDVT
+442 TLPGKLVDCASGDVA

-478 KETQAILP
+478 KESQAVLP

-512 TAIGVDPHGSNDNPD
+512 TAISVDPHAADDHPD
-527 LGGLRYGKVVVMTDA
+527 LSGLRYGKVVIMTDA

-553 LTFFFM
+553 LTFFFT
-559 HAPKL
+559 HCPKL
-564 VGAGHLYVAQPPL
+564 VETGHLYVAQPPL
-577 YKVEVASQGKG
+577 YKVEVSAQGKG
-588 KPSRRLYCLDDD
+588 KPAKRLYCLDDD
-600 ELAEVL
+600 ELDEVL
-606 AQLRKENVRD
+606 EQLKKEKLRE

-643 TRRLVRMELDAK
+643 TRRLVRMQLDAARI
-655 ELKKARATFEL
+655 KKARETFEL
-666 LMDSG
+666 LMDAG

>member
-1 MNTWSS
+1 
-7 GEAEWSPVSAA
+7 
-18 SVLQCLVAAAS
+18 
-29 NKTKYMAKPAVY
+29 MATKPAVY

-61 YTHTVHPLHV
+61 YTHTVHPLHI

-80 DEALAGYGKKITVT
+80 DEALAGFGKRITVS
-94 VHKDGSVEVEDEG
+94 VFKDGSVQVEDEG

-112 DIHPVEKKPA
+112 DMHPVEKKPA

-128 MLHADGKFP
+128 MLHAGGKFS

-180 EGGELKQKLR
+180 EGGELGRKLK
-190 SEKIK
+190 SERIK
-195 ERRTGTIVR
+195 ERRTGTVVR
-204 LWPDAK
+204 LWPDPK
-210 YFDSPNIPL
+210 YFDSPNIPMN
-219 GELEHLVRSKAYLLP
+219 ELEHLVRSKAYLLP
-234 GLTMVL
+234 GLTMALEV
-240 DIEGKDKKTWKYERG
+240 EGKQTRLWKYERG
-255 MTQYFD
+255 MAQYFEM
-261 FMLAGRE
+261 MLEQRE
-268 LAAPLFTGE
+268 MVAPLFTGE
-277 RFFDEKS
+277 KYFDEKTQ
-284 LTGISD
+284 LTD
-290 IDPGEGASWAIGWVA
+290 IEPGEGAAWAIGWVA
-305 DGDTFTDSHV
+305 DGEVFADSHV

-323 GTHEAGFRA
+323 GTHEAGFRSGIFDA
-332 GVFEALAAFIDTR
+332 LQAFMEAR
-345 ALAPKG
+345 SLAPKG
-351 VKVIADDLWQRAC
+351 VKLIADDLWQRAC

-386 RHAAKLLEM
+386 RHAARLLEL
-395 CVRDPF
+395 CVRDAF
-401 ELWLSQ
+401 ELWLNE
-407 HPEEGKKIVELTIE
+407 HVDEGKKIVELAVE
-421 QALARLSKGKKVERK
+421 QAMARLAKGKKVERK

-442 TLPGKLVDCASGDVT
+442 TLPGKLVDCASGDIT

-478 KETQAILP
+478 KETQALLP

-512 TAIGVDPHGSNDNPD
+512 TAIGVDPHSLEDKAD
-527 LGGLRYGKVVVMTDA
+527 LTGIRYGKVIVMTDA

-559 HAPKL
+559 HAPRL
-564 VGAGHLYVAQPPL
+564 VEAGHLYVAQPPL
-577 YKVEVASQGKG
+577 YKIEVPSQGKG
-588 KPSRRLYCLDDD
+588 KPARRIYSLDDD
-600 ELAEVL
+600 ELEEQL
-606 AQLRKENVRD
+606 AALRKEKVKD

-643 TRRLVRMELDAK
+643 ARRLIRMEFSPKNLAK
-655 ELKKARATFEL
+655 VKKEFEK
-666 LMDSG
+666 LMDAG
-671 EAEGRRNWMREH
+671 EAEERRNWMREH

>member
-1 MNTWSS
+1 
-7 GEAEWSPVSAA
+7 
-18 SVLQCLVAAAS
+18 
-29 NKTKYMAKPAVY
+29 MAKQQVY

-61 YTHTVHPLHV
+61 YTHTVHPLHII
-71 VQEAIDNAV
+71 QEAIDNAV
-80 DEALAGYGKKITVT
+80 DEALAGFGKRITVS
-94 VHKDGSVEVEDEG
+94 VLKDGSVQVEDEG

-112 DIHPVEKKPA
+112 DMHPVEKKPA
-122 VEVAFT
+122 VEVAFS
-128 MLHADGKFP
+128 MLHAGGKFS

-180 EGGELKQKLR
+180 EGGELKNKLK
-190 SEKIK
+190 SEKAPK
-195 ERRTGTIVR
+195 DKRNGTTVR
-204 LWPDAK
+204 LWPDPK
-210 YFDSPNIPL
+210 YFDSPNIPMN
-219 GELEHLVRSKAYLLP
+219 ELEHLVRSKAYLLP
-234 GLTMVL
+234 GLTMALEV
-240 DIEGKDKKTWKYERG
+240 EGRQTKLWKYERG
-255 MTQYFD
+255 MAQYFEM
-261 FMLAGRE
+261 MLDGRE
-268 LAAPLFTGE
+268 LVAPLFTGE
-277 RFFDEKS
+277 KFFDEKTTKD
-284 LTGISD
+284 LTD
-290 IDPGEGASWAIGWVA
+290 IEPGEGAAWAIGWVA
-305 DGDTFTDSHV
+305 EGDIFADSHV

-323 GTHEAGFRA
+323 GTHEAGFRS
-332 GVFEALAAFIDTR
+332 GIFDALAAFMDAR

-351 VKVIADDLWQRAC
+351 VKLIPDDLWQRAC
-364 FTLSARIVRTQFHGQ
+364 YTLSARIVRTQFHGQ

-386 RHAAKLLEM
+386 RHAARLLEL
-395 CVRDPF
+395 CVRDAF
-401 ELWLSQ
+401 ELWLNE
-407 HPEEGKKIVELTIE
+407 HVDEGKRIVELAVE
-421 QALARLSKGKKVERK
+421 QAMARLAKGKKVERK

-442 TLPGKLVDCASGDVT
+442 TLPGKLVDCASGDT
-457 RNELFLVE
+457 ARNELFLVE

-478 KETQAILP
+478 KETQALLP

-501 VLANKELQAIA
+501 VLSNKELQAIA
-512 TAIGVDPHGSNDNPD
+512 TAIGVDPHSAEESPD
-527 LGGLRYGKVVVMTDA
+527 LSGVRYGKVIVMTDA

-559 HAPKL
+559 HAPRIVERGL
-564 VGAGHLYVAQPPL
+564 VYVAQPPL
-577 YKVEVASQGKG
+577 YKVEVPSQGKG
-588 KPSRRLYCLDDD
+588 KPARRLYCLDDD
-600 ELAEVL
+600 ELEDVL
-606 AQLRKENVRD
+606 NQLKKEKVKD

-643 TRRLVRMELDAK
+643 TRRLIQMQLEPKAI
-655 ELKKARATFEL
+655 KKARETFEL

>member
-1 MNTWSS
+1 
-7 GEAEWSPVSAA
+7 
-18 SVLQCLVAAAS
+18 
-29 NKTKYMAKPAVY
+29 MAKPPVY

-61 YTHTVHPLHV
+61 YTHTVHPLHI

-80 DEALAGYGKKITVT
+80 DEALAGYGKRITVS
-94 VHKDGSVEVEDEG
+94 VFKDGSVQVEDEG

-112 DIHPVEKKPA
+112 DMHPVEKKPA
-122 VEVAFT
+122 VEVAFS
-128 MLHADGKFP
+128 MLHAGGKFS

-150 HGVGVAVSNALSKRC
+150 HGVGVSVSNALSKRC
-165 EVTVFRDGQKHTIAF
+165 EVVVYRNNQRHSIVF
-180 EGGELKQKLR
+180 EGGELKNKLK
-190 SEKIK
+190 SEKTK
-195 ERRTGTIVR
+195 DKRSGTIVR
-204 LWPDAK
+204 LWPDPK
-210 YFDSPNIPL
+210 YFDSPNIPM

-240 DIEGKDKKTWKYERG
+240 ETESKATKTWRYERG
-255 MTQYFD
+255 MAQYFE
-261 FMLAGRE
+261 FMLDARE

-284 LTGISD
+284 LSGVTD
-290 IDPGEGASWAIGWVA
+290 IEPGEGASWAIGWIAEGEVFA
-305 DGDTFTDSHV
+305 DSHV

-323 GTHEAGFRA
+323 GTHEAGFRT
-332 GVFEALAAFIDTR
+332 GIFEALGAFMDAR

-351 VKVIADDLWQRAC
+351 VKLIPDDLWQRAC
-364 FTLSARIVRTQFHGQ
+364 FTLSARIVRVQFHGQ

-386 RHAAKLLEM
+386 RHAARLLEL
-395 CVRDPF
+395 CVRDAF
-401 ELWLSQ
+401 ELWLNE
-407 HPEEGKKIVELTIE
+407 HADEGRKIVELAIE
-421 QALARLSKGKKVERK
+421 QAMARLAKGKKVERK

-442 TLPGKLVDCASGDVT
+442 TLPGKLVDCASGDIS

-478 KETQAILP
+478 KETQALLP

-512 TAIGVDPHGSNDNPD
+512 TAIGVDPHSAEEKID
-527 LGGLRYGKVVVMTDA
+527 LGGLRYGKIIVMTDA

-559 HAPKL
+559 HAPRL
-564 VGAGHLYVAQPPL
+564 VEAGHLYVAQPPL
-577 YKVEVASQGKG
+577 YKVEVPSQGKG
-588 KPSRRLYCLDDD
+588 KAARRLYCLDDD
-600 ELAEVL
+600 ELEEAL
-606 AQLRKENVRD
+606 NRLKKEKIKD

-643 TRRLVRMELDAK
+643 ARRLIRMEFSPRNFSKVK
-655 ELKKARATFEL
+655 ETFEK
-666 LMDSG
+666 LMDAG
-671 EAEGRRNWMREH
+671 EAEERRNWMREH
-683 WKTVEA
+683 WKSVEA

>member
-1 MNTWSS
+1 
-7 GEAEWSPVSAA
+7 
-18 SVLQCLVAAAS
+18 
-29 NKTKYMAKPAVY
+29 MAKPQVY

-80 DEALAGYGKKITVT
+80 DEALSGFGKRITVT
-94 VHKDGSVEVEDEG
+94 LRKDGSVEVADEG
-107 RGIPV
+107 RGVPV
-112 DIHPVEKKPA
+112 DMHPVEKKPA

-128 MLHADGKFP
+128 MLHAGGKFS

-165 EVTVFRDGQKHTIAF
+165 EVVVFRENQKHAIAF
-180 EGGELKQKLR
+180 EGGELKNKLR

-195 ERRTGTIVR
+195 EKKTGTVVR
-204 LWPDAK
+204 LWPDPK

-219 GELEHLVRSKAYLLP
+219 AELEHLVRSKAYLLP
-234 GLTMVL
+234 GLTTILEV
-240 DIEGKDKKTWKYERG
+240 EGKEKKTWKYERG
-255 MTQYFD
+255 MQQYFE
-261 FMLAGRE
+261 FMLQGRE
-268 LAAPLFTGE
+268 LIAPLFSGE
-277 RFFDEKS
+277 RFFKES
-284 LTGISD
+284 AIPEVE
-290 IDPGEGASWAIGWVA
+290 PGEGASWAIGWVA
-305 DGDTFTDSHV
+305 EGEVFADSHV

-332 GVFEALAAFIDTR
+332 GIFDALAAFMETR

-386 RHAAKLLEM
+386 RHAARLLEL
-395 CVRDPF
+395 CVRDAF
-401 ELWLSQ
+401 ELWLNE
-407 HPEEGKKIVELTIE
+407 HPVEGTKIVELAIE
-421 QALARLSKGKKVERK
+421 QAMARLSKGKRVERK

-478 KETQAILP
+478 KETQALLP

-512 TAIGVDPHGSNDNPD
+512 TAIGVDPHSSEETPD
-527 LGGLRYGKVVVMTDA
+527 LSGLRYGKIVVMTDA

-564 VGAGHLYVAQPPL
+564 VERGHLYVAMPPL
-577 YKVEVASQGKG
+577 YKLEVPSQGKG
-588 KPSRRLYCLDDD
+588 KPARRLYCLDDD

-606 AQLRKENVRD
+606 AQLKKEKVKE

-643 TRRLVRMELDAK
+643 TRRLVRMLLDQK
-655 ELKKARATFEL
+655 EIKKVRETFEK

>member
-1 MNTWSS
+1 
-7 GEAEWSPVSAA
+7 
-18 SVLQCLVAAAS
+18 
-29 NKTKYMAKPAVY
+29 MAKPQVY

-71 VQEAIDNAV
+71 VQEALDNAV
-80 DEALAGYGKKITVT
+80 DEALSGFGKKITVT
-94 VHKDGSVEVEDEG
+94 LSKDGSVEVADEG
-107 RGIPV
+107 RGVPV
-112 DIHPVEKKPA
+112 DLHPVEKKPA

-128 MLHADGKFP
+128 MLHAGGKFS
-137 RSGDGVYHISGGL
+137 RSGDGVYHLSGGL

-165 EVTVFRDGQKHTIAF
+165 EVAVFRENQKHTIAF
-180 EGGELKQKLR
+180 EGGELKDKLR

-195 ERRTGTIVR
+195 ERKTGTVVR
-204 LWPDAK
+204 LWPDPK

-219 GELEHLVRSKAYLLP
+219 AELEHLVRSKAYLLP
-234 GLTMVL
+234 GLTTILSV
-240 DIEGKDKKTWKYERG
+240 EGKETKTWKYERG
-255 MTQYFD
+255 MEQYFE
-261 FMLAGRE
+261 FMLQGRE
-268 LAAPLFTGE
+268 LIAPLFTGE
-277 RFFDEKS
+277 RFFKES
-284 LTGISD
+284 VIPEVE
-290 IDPGEGASWAIGWVA
+290 PGEGASWAIGWVA
-305 DGDTFTDSHV
+305 EGEVFADSHV

-332 GVFEALAAFIDTR
+332 GIFDALGAFMETR

-386 RHAAKLLEM
+386 RHAARLLEL
-395 CVRDPF
+395 CVRDAF
-401 ELWLSQ
+401 ELWLNE
-407 HPEEGKKIVELTIE
+407 HPVEGTKIVELAIE
-421 QALARLSKGKKVERK
+421 QAMARLSKGKKVERK

-442 TLPGKLVDCASGDVT
+442 TLPGKLVDCASGDVS

-478 KETQAILP
+478 KDTQALLP

-512 TAIGVDPHGSNDNPD
+512 TAIGVDPHSSEENVD
-527 LGGLRYGKVVVMTDA
+527 LSGLRYGKVVVMTDA

-564 VGAGHLYVAQPPL
+564 VERGHLYVAMPPL
-577 YKVEVASQGKG
+577 YKLEVPSQGKG
-588 KPSRRLYCLDDD
+588 KPARRLYCLDDD

-606 AQLRKENVRD
+606 AQLKKEKVKD

-643 TRRLVRMELDAK
+643 TRRLVRMLLDQK
-655 ELKKARATFEL
+655 EIKKVRETFEK

-683 WKTVEA
+683 WKSVEA
-689 DV
+689 DI